1 MSTRIE
7 GDEVST
13 TEEMPDPLAVLTLIN
28 SHVVARCIHVIADF
42 GVPDALDGEPVSAD
56 ELAALTGMDAD
67 ALARMLRLLSAH
79 GLFAGGPDGYVH
91 TPRSELLRSDHPQ
104 SLRSFARVI
113 GTSSW
118 AAFTELAQPAL
129 TGRPAFGWQAMMA
142 HFAEHPDEAA
152 LFSQAMVDKSAAVV
166 PAVVEAYDF
175 STFATVVDVGGGTGR
190 LLAAV
195 LEQGPEATGV
205 LFELPHVIADAG
217 DTASDRLR
225 LVAGDFFA
233 DPLPVADAYILM
245 EVLHDWSDNDAAR
258 ILTAVRRAAAPGAR
272 LIIVEV
278 LVPDSLGPDHSKVVD
293 IIMLA
298 VTGGRERTRDQYEKL
313 LAETGF
319 DLQRVM
325 PTRSSYFIVEATA
338 V

>member
-1 MSTRIE
+1 M
-7 GDEVST
+7 ST
-13 TEEMPDPLAVLTLIN
+13 TEEMPDPLAVWTLIN
-28 SHVVARCIHVIADF
+28 SHVVSRCIHVIADF
-42 GVPDALDGEPVSAD
+42 GIPDALDGEPATAE
-56 ELAALTGMDAD
+56 ELAARTGMDAD

-79 GLFAGGPDGYVH
+79 GLFAGGPAGYVH

-104 SLRSFARVI
+104 SLRSFARMI
-113 GTSSW
+113 GTSAW
-118 AAFTELAQPAL
+118 AAFTELAQPAR

-166 PAVVEAYDF
+166 PAVVEAFDF

-190 LLAAV
+190 LLSAI
-195 LEQGPEATGV
+195 LEQAPEATGV

-217 DTASDRLR
+217 AAASDRLR
-225 LVAGDFFA
+225 LVGGDFFA
-233 DPLPVADAYILM
+233 DPLPVADAYVLM
-245 EVLHDWSDNDAAR
+245 EVLHDWADEDAAR

-272 LIIVEV
+272 LIVVEV
-278 LVPDSLGPDHSKVVD
+278 LVPETPGPDHSKVLD

-313 LAETGF
+313 LADAGF
-319 DLQRVM
+319 ELERVV
-325 PTRSSYFIVEATA
+325 PTRSSYFIVEAVA

>member
-1 MSTRIE
+1 
-7 GDEVST
+7 
-13 TEEMPDPLAVLTLIN
+13 MPDPLVVWTLIN
-28 SHVVARCIHVIADF
+28 GHVVSRCIHVIADF
-42 GVPDALDGEPVSAD
+42 GVADALDGAPASAE
-56 ELAALTGMDAD
+56 ELASRTGMDAD
-67 ALARMLRLLSAH
+67 ALARMLRLLLAH

-104 SLRSFARVI
+104 SLRSFARMI

-118 AAFTELAQPAL
+118 AAFTELAQPAR

-152 LFSQAMVDKSAAVV
+152 LFSQAMVDKSSAVV

-175 STFATVVDVGGGTGR
+175 STFATIVDVGGGTGR
-190 LLAAV
+190 LLSAI
-195 LEQGPEATGV
+195 LEQSSEATGV

-217 DTASDRLR
+217 DAASERLR

-233 DPLPVADAYILM
+233 DPLPVADAYVLM
-245 EVLHDWSDNDAAR
+245 EVLHDWSDDDATR

-272 LIIVEV
+272 LIVVEV
-278 LVPDSLGPDHSKVVD
+278 LVPDSPGPDSSKVLD

-298 VTGGRERTRDQYEKL
+298 VTGGRERTRDQYEML
-313 LAETGF
+313 LAKSGF
-319 DLQRVM
+319 ELQRVV
-325 PTRSSYFIVEATA
+325 PTRSSYLIVEATA

>member
-1 MSTRIE
+1 M
-7 GDEVST
+7 ST
-13 TEEMPDPLAVLTLIN
+13 TEEMPDPLAVWTLIN
-28 SHVVARCIHVIADF
+28 GHVVARCIHVIADF
-42 GVPDALDGEPVSAD
+42 GVPDALDGEPASAD
-56 ELAALTGMDAD
+56 ELAARTGMNAD

-104 SLRSFARVI
+104 SLRSFARMI

-118 AAFTELAQPAL
+118 AAFTELAQPAR

-190 LLAAV
+190 LLSAI
-195 LEQGPEATGV
+195 LEQAPEATGV

-217 DTASDRLR
+217 DAASNRLR

-233 DPLPVADAYILM
+233 DPLPVADAYVLM
-245 EVLHDWSDNDAAR
+245 EVLHDWTDDDAAR

-272 LIIVEV
+272 LIVVEV
-278 LVPDSLGPDHSKVVD
+278 LVPDTPGPDHSKLLD

-313 LAETGF
+313 LAEAGF
-319 DLQRVM
+319 ELERVV
-325 PTRSSYFIVEATA
+325 PTRSSYFVVEATA

>member
-1 MSTRIE
+1 MT
-7 GDEVST
+7 T
-13 TEEMPDPLAVLTLIN
+13 TEAIPDPLAVWTLIN
-28 SHVVARCIHVIADF
+28 SHVVARCIHVIADV
-42 GVPDALDGEPVSAD
+42 GVPDALDDEPASTD
-56 ELAALTGMDAD
+56 ELAARTGMDAD

-79 GLFAGGPDGYVH
+79 GLFAGGPDEWVH

-104 SLRSFARVI
+104 SLRSFARMI

-118 AAFTELAQPAL
+118 AAFTELAQPAR
-129 TGRPAFGWQAMMA
+129 TGRPALGWQAMMA

-175 STFATVVDVGGGTGR
+175 SMFATVVDVGGGTGR
-190 LLAAV
+190 LLSAILQHAPAAS
-195 LEQGPEATGV
+195 GV
-205 LFELPHVIADAG
+205 LFELPHVVADAG
-217 DTASDRLR
+217 DAASDRLR

-233 DPLPVADAYILM
+233 DPLPVADAYVLM
-245 EVLHDWSDNDAAR
+245 EVLHDWSDDDAGR

-272 LIIVEV
+272 FIIVEV
-278 LVPDSLGPDHSKVVD
+278 LVPDTPGPDHSKVLD

-298 VTGGRERTRDQYEKL
+298 VTGGRERTRKQYEKL
-313 LAETGF
+313 LADAGF
-319 DLQRVM
+319 ELQRVVS
-325 PTRSSYFIVEATA
+325 TRSSYFVVEATA

>member
-1 MSTRIE
+1 M
-7 GDEVST
+7 ST
-13 TEEMPDPLAVLTLIN
+13 TEEMPDPLAVWTLIN

-42 GVPDALDGEPVSAD
+42 GVPDALGGEPASTE
-56 ELAALTGMDAD
+56 ELADRTGMNAD
-67 ALARMLRLLSAH
+67 ALARMLRLVSAH
-79 GLFAGGPDGYVH
+79 GLFAEGPAGYVH

-104 SLRSFARVI
+104 SLRSFARMI
-113 GTSSW
+113 GSNSW
-118 AAFTELAQPAL
+118 AAFTELAQPAQ

-175 STFATVVDVGGGTGR
+175 SAFATVVDVGGGTGR
-190 LLAAV
+190 LLSAI
-195 LEQGPEATGV
+195 LEQDPEVTGV

-217 DTASDRLR
+217 DVASDRLQ
-225 LVAGDFFA
+225 LVGGDFFA
-233 DPLPVADAYILM
+233 DPLPVADAYVLM
-245 EVLHDWSDNDAAR
+245 EVLHDWTDEDAAG

-272 LIIVEV
+272 LIVIEV
-278 LVPDSLGPDHSKVVD
+278 LVPDTPGPDHSKLLD

-298 VTGGRERTRDQYEKL
+298 VTGGRERTRDQYETL
-313 LAETGF
+313 LTEAGF
-319 DLQRVM
+319 QLERVVS
-325 PTRSSYFIVEATA
+325 TRSPYFIVEAKA

>member
-1 MSTRIE
+1 M
-7 GDEVST
+7 ST
-13 TEEMPDPLAVLTLIN
+13 TEEMPDQLAVWAFIN
-28 SHVVARCIHVIADF
+28 GHVVSRCIHVIADF
-42 GVPDALDGEPVSAD
+42 GVPDALDGEPVGVD
-56 ELAALTGMDAD
+56 ELAARTGMDAD

-79 GLFAGGPDGYVH
+79 GFFAGGPAGYVH

-104 SLRSFARVI
+104 SLRSFARMI

-118 AAFTELAQPAL
+118 AAFTELAQPAR
-129 TGRPAFGWQAMMA
+129 TGRPAVGWQAMMA

-152 LFSQAMVDKSAAVV
+152 LFSQAMVDKSSAVV

-190 LLAAV
+190 LLSAI
-195 LEQGPEATGV
+195 LEQGPDAMGV

-217 DTASDRLR
+217 DAASNRLR

-233 DPLPVADAYILM
+233 DPLPVADAYVLM
-245 EVLHDWSDNDAAR
+245 EVLHDWSDEDAAR
-258 ILTAVRRAAAPGAR
+258 ILSAVRRAAAPGAR
-272 LIIVEV
+272 LIVVEV
-278 LVPDSLGPDHSKVVD
+278 LVPDTPGPDHSKLLD

-313 LAETGF
+313 LADAGF
-319 DLQRVM
+319 ELERVV
-325 PTRSSYFIVEATA
+325 PTRSTYFVVDAIA

>member
-1 MSTRIE
+1 M
-7 GDEVST
+7 ST
-13 TEEMPDPLAVLTLIN
+13 TEELPDPLAVWTLIN
-28 SHVVARCIHVIADF
+28 GHVVARCIHMIADF
-42 GVPDALDGEPVSAD
+42 GVPDALDGEPASAD
-56 ELAALTGMDAD
+56 ELAARTGMNPD

-104 SLRSFARVI
+104 SLRSFARMI
-113 GTSSW
+113 GTRPW
-118 AAFTELAQPAL
+118 AAFTELAQPAR
-129 TGRPAFGWQAMMA
+129 TGRPAVGWQATMA

-190 LLAAV
+190 LLSAI
-195 LEQGPEATGV
+195 LEQHLEATGV

-217 DTASDRLR
+217 DAASDRLR

-233 DPLPVADAYILM
+233 DPLPVADAYVLM
-245 EVLHDWSDNDAAR
+245 EVLHDWSDDDAAR
-258 ILTAVRRAAAPGAR
+258 ILSAVRRAAAPGAR
-272 LIIVEV
+272 LIVVEV
-278 LVPDSLGPDHSKVVD
+278 LVPDTPGPDHSKMLD

-298 VTGGRERTRDQYEKL
+298 VTGGRERTRDQYEQL
-313 LAETGF
+313 LAEAGF
-319 DLQRVM
+319 ELERVV
-325 PTRSSYFIVEATA
+325 PTRSSYFVVEALA